1 MANEKGKKII
11 GVQVPDFLREPL
23 EKEAEYY
30 GLSVSAMIRLI
41 LAQRYRN
48 IAKLNDEESD

>member
-1 MANEKGKKII
+1 MAKTNDKKII

-23 EKEAEYY
+23 EEEANYY

-41 LAQRYRN
+41 LAQRYRKD
-48 IAKLNDEESD
+48 AKLSDEESD